1 MRTKA
6 PESCITG
13 ALQRAPAS
21 AGPTCSSGER
31 TGPEGQARGDRSD
44 PVVDAVD
51 HHGLAVLEAAL
62 VEQRLARREA
72 SLRIAATSMEA
83 TVVGFGAQLRAS
95 IA

>member
-1 MRTKA
+1 
-6 PESCITG
+6 
-13 ALQRAPAS
+13 
-21 AGPTCSSGER
+21 
-31 TGPEGQARGDRSD
+31 
-44 PVVDAVD
+44 VD